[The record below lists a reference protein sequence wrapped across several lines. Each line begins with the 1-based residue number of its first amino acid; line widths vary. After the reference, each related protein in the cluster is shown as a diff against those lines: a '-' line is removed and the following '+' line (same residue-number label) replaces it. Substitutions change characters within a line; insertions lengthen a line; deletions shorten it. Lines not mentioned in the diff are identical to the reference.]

1 MTSKPNAPRGAG
13 KLWRDLWQVA
23 AVQWETMVS
32 PTIGN
37 GPMHS
42 FPMPIRLSFLLITAT
57 SPLFYHCR
65 KTTVCSP
72 GHYEPEWDIWRPWAA
87 LTSRSFP
94 WHCHWQDQREMLDEY
109 SLVQSVAGEWQWIDI
124 GKTYFPWIIHTL
136 FVSSSVIRV
145 IFSHLKLLNVVEFF
159 VAPNCHFLCGHSY
172 PPPAKSLTPNFIVN
186 NLAFVSVDIDIFTT
200 SAHWRYFCIR
210 VTVCKK

>member
-1 MTSKPNAPRGAG
+1 METLSCLDFKVLPLALPLAGSKGNVRRIQFSTISC
-13 KLWRDLWQVA
+13 WRVTVNRHRQN
-23 AVQWETMVS
+23 
-32 PTIGN
+32 I
-37 GPMHS
+37 
-42 FPMPIRLSFLLITAT
+42 LSMNYTH
-57 SPLFYHCR
+57 P
-65 KTTVCSP
+65 VC
-72 GHYEPEWDIWRPWAA
+72 
-87 LTSRSFP
+87 
-94 WHCHWQDQREMLDEY
+94 
-109 SLVQSVAGEWQWIDI
+109 
-124 GKTYFPWIIHTL
+124 III
-136 FVSSSVIRV
+136 SIRV